1 MSLVI
6 PQRVVRGPLA
16 VYFDTTPGTQ
26 IIDPNLQGVYGIQ
39 DALQLSGLT
48 VAQAVVGQPV
58 QVVFTA
64 TNVGSGTLAGLE
76 GGAIE
81 NGCDTISGLITTADS
96 SVVVAKLNSKQ
107 ICVGPYGSA
116 IPLYGYEAVSLQSV
130 GTLPAEYAGEQI
142 GGATLLAYVGSHTNF
157 DAYQVG
163 DVFAPNLDV
172 MLQASVVATPQAAPF
187 PGSSGT
193 GGGTGG
199 GGTPPSGGGGETP
212 PPGGGGG
219 TGGGGTPLPG
229 GVPTTSSTPLGG
241 LTQTEKYVLAGA
253 GLLAV
258 AGVAAWFVSQ
268 G

>member
-1 MSLVI
+1 VSLVI
-6 PQRVVRGPLA
+6 PQRVVRGPVEA
-16 VYFDTTPGTQ
+16 YFDTTPGIR

-64 TNVGSGTLAGLE
+64 TNIGSGTFAGLE

-130 GTLPAEYAGEQI
+130 GTLPVEYAGEQI

-172 MLQASVVATPQAAPF
+172 MLQASVVATPQATPF
-187 PGSSGT
+187 PGSGGMGGA
-193 GGGTGG
+193 GGGTPPPSGGG
-199 GGTPPSGGGGETP
+199 GGTPPPSGGGA
-212 PPGGGGG
+212 
-219 TGGGGTPLPG
+219 GGGGTPPPPG
-229 GVPTTSSTPLGG
+229 QTYTPPVSPG